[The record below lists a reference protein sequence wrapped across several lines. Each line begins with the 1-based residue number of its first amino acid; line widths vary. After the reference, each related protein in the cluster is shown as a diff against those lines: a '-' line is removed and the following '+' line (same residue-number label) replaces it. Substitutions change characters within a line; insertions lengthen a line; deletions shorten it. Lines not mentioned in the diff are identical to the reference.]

1 MAFSS
6 DPHRSS
12 EILNA
17 AHPLSSQPLE
27 QQQPHPRLHV
37 QSQHAH
43 QLPKFSHST
52 TTNMNG
58 NGGTGAPSNGYMMVT
73 GSDIPSH
80 VNGDRE
86 RENGR
91 VSGHQQ
97 QPHQPYPTNGPSHP
111 TTAISRQNSSSS
123 TASSVAPP
131 GESSAELLRQT
142 LSGSSVH
149 TAPNTRSHSRS
160 SSRRRQPRTPN
171 TPRSGMLT
179 PATFHGSPGDSGT
192 ESLNEDIADHEFE
205 GMRHGFED
213 EYNSEAYLAVLE
225 QVGAS
230 CLLGCRNLNFRDN
243 RFFICTTPINATK
256 PEANPRRKHFHSKNG
271 VCVIV

>member
-1 MAFSS
+1 MTAFS
-6 DPHRSS
+6 
-12 EILNA
+12 LN
-17 AHPLSSQPLE
+17 AHPLPE
-27 QQQPHPRLHV
+27 QQQPHPNLHV

-43 QLPKFSHST
+43 QLTWVSHSTTT

-58 NGGTGAPSNGYMMVT
+58 SGGTGTPSNGYMMVN
-73 GSDIPSH
+73 GGDIPSH
-80 VNGDRE
+80 INGDRE

-91 VSGHQQ
+91 ASG
-97 QPHQPYPTNGPSHP
+97 HQPYPTNGPSHP

-142 LSGSSVH
+142 LSGSVVH
-149 TAPNTRSHSRS
+149 TAPNTRPHSRS

-192 ESLNEDIADHEFE
+192 ESPNEDIIDHEFE

-230 CLLGCRNLNFRDN
+230 RIL
-243 RFFICTTPINATK
+243 
-256 PEANPRRKHFHSKNG
+256 E
-271 VCVIV
+271 

>member
-1 MAFSS
+1 MTAFPSN
-6 DPHRSS
+6 PHGSS
-12 EILNA
+12 EILA
-17 AHPLSSQPLE
+17 SQQPE
-27 QQQPHPRLHV
+27 QQPHPNLHV

-43 QLPKFSHST
+43 HQLARASHPT
-52 TTNMNG
+52 TTDMNG
-58 NGGTGAPSNGYMMVT
+58 NGGTGAPSNGYMMVN
-73 GSDIPSH
+73 GGDIPSH

-86 RENGR
+86 RENDR
-91 VSGHQQ
+91 VGGHQ

-142 LSGSSVH
+142 LSGSVVH
-149 TAPNTRSHSRS
+149 TAPNTRPHSRS
-160 SSRRRQPRTPN
+160 SSRRRHPRTPN

-192 ESLNEDIADHEFE
+192 ESPNEDIADHEFE

-230 CLLGCRNLNFRDN
+230 RIL
-243 RFFICTTPINATK
+243 
-256 PEANPRRKHFHSKNG
+256 E
-271 VCVIV
+271 

>member
-1 MAFSS
+1 MTAVSLSS
-6 DPHRSS
+6 HPVRSPG
-12 EILNA
+12 ILNA
-17 AHPLSSQPLE
+17 ADPLSSRQQQK
-27 QQQPHPRLHV
+27 QQQPHSNLHV
-37 QSQHAH
+37 QAH
-43 QLPKFSHST
+43 QLPRASHST
-52 TTNMNG
+52 TTTTATATATIVTINMNG
-58 NGGTGAPSNGYMMVT
+58 NGGTGAPSNGYMMVS
-73 GSDIPSH
+73 GGGDIPSH

-97 QPHQPYPTNGPSHP
+97 HPHQPYPTNGPSHP

-142 LSGSSVH
+142 LSGTTIH

-160 SSRRRQPRTPN
+160 SSRRRQPQTSN
-171 TPRSGMLT
+171 TPRSGILT
-179 PATFHGSPGDSGT
+179 PATLHGSPGDSGT
-192 ESLNEDIADHEFE
+192 ESLNDDIADHEFE

-230 CLLGCRNLNFRDN
+230 CLL
-243 RFFICTTPINATK
+243 
-256 PEANPRRKHFHSKNG
+256 E
-271 VCVIV
+271 

>member
-6 DPHRSS
+6 HPVQHHSS
-12 EILNA
+12 EILDA
-17 AHPLSSQPLE
+17 AHSLSSQP
-27 QQQPHPRLHV
+27 QQPHPRLHV

-43 QLPKFSHST
+43 QLPGAFHST
-52 TTNMNG
+52 TTTNMDG
-58 NGGTGAPSNGYMMVT
+58 DGGTGAPSNGYMMVN
-73 GSDIPSH
+73 GGDIPSH
-80 VNGDRE
+80 VNGDME

-97 QPHQPYPTNGPSHP
+97 PHQPYPPNGPSHP

-179 PATFHGSPGDSGT
+179 PATLHGSPGDSGT
-192 ESLNEDIADHEFE
+192 ESLNEDIVDHEFE

-230 CLLGCRNLNFRDN
+230 RLLGE
-243 RFFICTTPINATK
+243 IEI
-256 PEANPRRKHFHSKNG
+256 
-271 VCVIV
+271 